1 MIDRINMNAWIN
13 RGAALERLMV
23 KPQTLYAYVSRG
35 QIRMMP
41 DPDDARRSL
50 YNAEDIDGV
59 ATRKARGKKPASIA
73 ASSMAWGEPSITTS
87 VSNVH
92 RGRIYYRGVDAVALA
107 QQASLEEA
115 AALLWD
121 VQSAPDFASGPISWS
136 NAFEALA
143 VIASDSVPIL
153 GRGKDSLAREAAA
166 IVGQLAQVCGAAPGD
181 RSLHERLA
189 KGWDCGD
196 GVADRLRQ
204 AMILM
209 ADHDLNAST
218 FAARVAAS
226 TGASQPACILAGLCT
241 LSGPRHGGAAAA
253 LAAMVADADR
263 LGAPDAV
270 RLWLSRD
277 RTMPG
282 FGHTLYP
289 AGDPRAQSMLQ
300 GLRAPHELQ
309 ELADAV
315 LDQTGALPNA
325 DFAMAVMVKAL
336 GLPLSAPFRLF
347 LLGRTIGWCAHIM
360 EQNFTGG
367 LIRPRGR
374 YVGVIADHSYPADQ

>member
-1 MIDRINMNAWIN
+1 MNGWIN
-13 RGAALERLMV
+13 RGDALARLMV

-35 QIRMMP
+35 QIRMLP
-41 DPDDARRSL
+41 DPSDARRSL
-50 YNAEDIDGV
+50 YSAEDVDGV
-59 ATRKARGKKPASIA
+59 AARKARGKKPASIA

-92 RGRIYYRGVDAVALA
+92 RGRIYYRGVDAVTLA

-121 VQSAPDFASGPISWS
+121 VQSAPGFASGTVGWS

-143 VIASDSVPIL
+143 AIAANSPPIL
-153 GRGKDSLAREAAA
+153 GRGKDNLAREAAT
-166 IVGQLAQVCGAAPGD
+166 IVGQLAQVCGAAPGS
-181 RSLHERLA
+181 RPLHERLA
-189 KGWDCGD
+189 IGWGCG
-196 GVADRLRQ
+196 GGIADRLRQ
-204 AMILM
+204 AMVLM

-241 LSGPRHGGAAAA
+241 LSGPRHGGAAEA
-253 LAAMVADADR
+253 LGAMVADADR
-263 LGAPDAV
+263 IGAPQAV

-277 RTMPG
+277 RTVPG

-289 AGDPRAQSMLQ
+289 AGDPRAQSMLL
-300 GLRAPHELQ
+300 GLSPPRELQ
-309 ELADAV
+309 VLADAV

-336 GLPLSAPFRLF
+336 GLPPSAPFRLF
-347 LLGRTIGWCAHIM
+347 LLGRVIGWCAHIM
-360 EQNFTGG
+360 EQNSTGG

-374 YVGVIADHSYPADQ
+374 YVGVIPYDRSPTDK